1 MTLKLFPEESTGKK
15 WVGQAGG
22 MEPGDVISY
31 LGQQVAQLSLSL
43 EAP

>member
-22 MEPGDVISY
+22 TEPGDVISY

-43 EAP
+43 KAP